1 MNSGQKLW
9 KRAVKII
16 PGGNGLL
23 SKRPDRYAPDIWPVY
38 YAKAD
43 GVRVTD
49 LDGRTYID
57 MAQMGIG
64 SAILGYAHPE
74 VTEAVIRAAK
84 DGVCSSLNCPE
95 EVYLAERLLELN
107 PGMGGVRFARTGGEA
122 MALAIRIARV
132 ASGRT
137 KVAFSGYHGWSDWY
151 LAANLGRGDVLGDH
165 LLSGLTA
172 QGVPVGLTN
181 TAIPF
186 LYNNVADFEQ
196 VLDQHPEV
204 GVICIEG
211 TRYDFPTQEFLNA
224 ISKVAIKRNIVLVS
238 DEITSG
244 WRMTDGGVYKLN
256 GFAPDIVVYS
266 KAMGG
271 GFAIAAIVGRAEVM
285 DAAQKTFAS
294 STMWT
299 ERVGFAAALAT
310 IGVLT
315 RERAWEHLIRI
326 GDRIGKGWMDLADRH
341 GISIKVTDFKPLITM
356 KLGYGDRNNALL
368 TLYIQEML
376 DRGYLAAPSVYVSL
390 AHTDAVI
397 DEYLSA
403 ADEVFA
409 ILADAA
415 VAGDEEHR
423 LRTRTRSDA
432 FTRLN

>member
-1 MNSGQKLW
+1 MNRGKMLW
-9 KRAVKII
+9 ERAINII

-23 SKRPDRYAPDIWPVY
+23 SKRPDRYAPDIWPIY
-38 YAKAD
+38 YTKAD

-64 SAILGYAHPE
+64 AAVLGYAHPE
-74 VTEAVIRAAK
+74 VTEAVIRAAQ
-84 DGVCSSLNCPE
+84 DGVCSTLNCPE
-95 EVYLAERLLELN
+95 EVYLADRLLELN
-107 PGMGGVRFARTGGEA
+107 PRMGGVRFARTGGEA

-132 ASGRT
+132 AAGRT

-151 LAANLGRGDVLGDH
+151 LAANLGASDALDNH
-165 LLSGLTA
+165 LLSGLSA
-172 QGVPVGLTN
+172 HGVPVGLAN

-186 LYNNVADFEQ
+186 LYNDMADFER
-196 VLDQHPEV
+196 VMAQHPDV

-211 TRYDFPTQEFLNA
+211 ARYDFPTQEFLDA
-224 ISKVAIKRNIVLVS
+224 ITKIARQRDIILVS

-244 WRMTDGGVYKLN
+244 WRMTDGGVYKIN
-256 GFAPDIVVYS
+256 GFASDIVVYA

-271 GFAIAAIVGRAEVM
+271 GFAIAAVVGRAEVM

-299 ERVGFAAALAT
+299 ERVGFAAGLAT

-315 RERAWEHLIRI
+315 RERVWEHLVRI
-326 GDRIGKGWMDLADRH
+326 GDRIGKGWMNLAARH
-341 GISIKVTDFKPLITM
+341 NLAIKVTAFKPLITM
-356 KLGYGDRNNALL
+356 KLAYGERNDALL

-376 DRGYLAAPSVYVSL
+376 ERGYLTATSVYVSL

-403 ADEVFA
+403 ADEVFE
-409 ILADAA
+409 ILAEAA
-415 VAGDEEHR
+415 EVGDEARR
-423 LRTRTRSDA
+423 LRTRPRSDA